1 MRCSV
6 PLAAEVQQRL
16 GDVVFTTEDESLEQT
31 VVRLLVAAGAR
42 LACAES
48 LTGGAVGERVTSVPG
63 ASKVF
68 LGSAVVYTAD
78 MKRKVLGLTDEDLAG
93 GAVTEAC
100 ALAMA
105 RGARDL
111 FGADIALALT
121 GAAGPEPHDGAAPG
135 TIWIALATAD
145 GFEHARGFVS
155 RGERDRVRRWAS
167 QAGLD
172 LVRRYLQGVSL
183 PGTSLPGT

>member
-1 MRCSV
+1 
-6 PLAAEVQQRL
+6 
-16 GDVVFTTEDESLEQT
+16 
-31 VVRLLVAAGAR
+31 
-42 LACAES
+42 
-48 LTGGAVGERVTSVPG
+48 
-63 ASKVF
+63 
-68 LGSAVVYTAD
+68 
-78 MKRKVLGLTDEDLAG
+78 
-93 GAVTEAC
+93 
-100 ALAMA
+100 MA

-111 FGADIALALT
+111 FGADVALALT

-135 TIWIALATAD
+135 TIWIALAAAD

-183 PGTSLPGT
+183 PGTSLPGA